1 MFGFRGGETADTVAR
16 KRGYLKDAQQRW
28 AFLTYY
34 DLSTIKNE
42 AQLGAMVRER
52 SSISEAQAKSEVQA
66 WMQGKQF

>member
-16 KRGYLKDAQQRW
+16 KRGYLKDAQRRW
-28 AFLTYY
+28 GFLTYY

-42 AQLGAMVRER
+42 AQLGSMVKER
-52 SSISEAQAKSEVQA
+52 SSISEAQAKSDVQA